1 MIKDQHPLIL
11 RGNFS
16 PGKTWNALPPLQSNK
31 EKMHIKAL
39 KLLCVFFFFFLPLS
53 LGALV
58 FLAVLYS
65 LTAQL
70 LQFRNK
76 NSKKGAVGL
85 VLFPGFCR
93 ISISPFFPLFHP
105 LPFFP
110 SQIQISTSQTRTP
123 CKPSINVKRSSAPAR
138 GSEIRN
144 DFDRH
149 REGGPSVLGS

>member
-1 MIKDQHPLIL
+1 MPSPHSNP
-11 RGNFS
+11 RG
-16 PGKTWNALPPLQSNK
+16 KNAHQSAK
-31 EKMHIKAL
+31 VTMH
-39 KLLCVFFFFFLPLS
+39 FLPFS

-76 NSKKGAVGL
+76 NSKKKKKKEQLAWCCFQDSAESQSL
-85 VLFPGFCR
+85 HLYP
-93 ISISPFFPLFHP
+93 SFPLFHP

-123 CKPSINVKRSSAPAR
+123 FKPSLNVKRSSAPAR
-138 GSEIRN
+138 GSEIGA

-149 REGGPSVLGS
+149 REGGTSVLGS

>member
-1 MIKDQHPLIL
+1 MKCP
-11 RGNFS
+11 S
-16 PGKTWNALPPLQSNK
+16 PTPIQEGKNAHQSAK
-31 EKMHIKAL
+31 VTMH
-39 KLLCVFFFFFLPLS
+39 FFWPLS

-76 NSKKGAVGL
+76 NSKKKKKGAAGL

-93 ISISPFFPLFHP
+93 ISVSPSLSFPLFHP

-123 CKPSINVKRSSAPAR
+123 FKPSINVKRSSAPAR
-138 GSEIRN
+138 GSEIRA

-149 REGGPSVLGS
+149 REGGTSVLRS

>member
-1 MIKDQHPLIL
+1 MPFPHSNP
-11 RGNFS
+11 RG
-16 PGKTWNALPPLQSNK
+16 

-39 KLLCVFFFFFLPLS
+39 KLLCIFFWPLS

-76 NSKKGAVGL
+76 NSKKKKKKGAAGL

-93 ISISPFFPLFHP
+93 ISVSPSLSFPLFHP

-123 CKPSINVKRSSAPAR
+123 FKPSINVKRSSAPAR
-138 GSEIRN
+138 GSEIRA

-149 REGGPSVLGS
+149 REGGTSVLRS